1 MRRDRPES
9 PCGSPKTG
17 DGVLGVGGVPG
28 NTFWSAMAAAL
39 RICVRTMRA
48 EFKFVFVV
56 RASSRGFL
64 DRFMVV
70 GGAGQPVVGSRLW
83 LAPMRFIKCIHKI
96 CCERAARVTVW
107 CYRGPTHAGSGGRG
121 APVGNGNAASAP
133 TRHPPFRSPSTVR
146 STQDALRLRRLTR
159 LQ

>member
-1 MRRDRPES
+1 
-9 PCGSPKTG
+9 
-17 DGVLGVGGVPG
+17 
-28 NTFWSAMAAAL
+28 
-39 RICVRTMRA
+39 MRA
-48 EFKFVFVV
+48 ESKFVFVV

-64 DRFMVV
+64 DRFSVV

-133 TRHPPFRSPSTVR
+133 TRHPPLQVPFDGSV
-146 STQDALRLRRLTR
+146 DARRVAARTTDETSMASEIEQIYESS
-159 LQ
+159 LQAAG

>member
-1 MRRDRPES
+1 M
-9 PCGSPKTG
+9 G
-17 DGVLGVGGVPG
+17 LGLPG
-28 NTFWSAMAAAL
+28 NTSTFCTAAAP
-39 RICVRTMRA
+39 RICARA
-48 EFKFVFVV
+48 RRDDFKFVFVV

-64 DRFMVV
+64 DRFSVV

-83 LAPMRFIKCIHKI
+83 LAPMRFIRCIHKI

-146 STQDALRLRRLTR
+146 STQDALRLGRLTR
-159 LQ
+159 LQWLQK